1 VYAALFPERVRAMA
15 LDAAW
20 DPVEDTA
27 IDAWTTEFGGFE
39 HALNRWIAW
48 CQADTTCDL
57 HGPDVG
63 AQWDAIYE
71 LLDEQ
76 PIRTAAGTIID
87 GSAVQTASYNAM
99 YANWMWPIL
108 ARGLADAAFGN
119 GDVLE
124 EILGEGDATDSLVH
138 RATDDPEGAAMMAI
152 RCASGIDLP
161 RPDDPAATLA
171 AVQAAAPRMSRGEG
185 LSMFSE
191 PDVCDA
197 IIGADVVPIV
207 PVYAGAGP
215 IVVIGGQNDPAT
227 PFRYAVEMSARL
239 GPNTALLTYTGEGH
253 AFLGSSS
260 CVTGHIS
267 GVLRDGVLPPAGSVC
282 DADPPVARPAF
293 WDTMPIVAG
302 VGDPVDAA
310 VDYAL
315 PDAYGPWQAY
325 ADVRVLTGDPEAV
338 FAAYKSALGAAG
350 FADLGTYDYDVGWAG
365 VDFRAPDGTPI
376 FVDVMTAEYVADIA
390 FVNLLVP
397 AGSGLVVIGAYGTDP
412 YAP

>member
-1 VYAALFPERVRAMA
+1 
-15 LDAAW
+15 
-20 DPVEDTA
+20 
-27 IDAWTTEFGGFE
+27 
-39 HALNRWIAW
+39 
-48 CQADTTCDL
+48 
-57 HGPDVG
+57 
-63 AQWDAIYE
+63 
-71 LLDEQ
+71 
-76 PIRTAAGTIID
+76 
-87 GSAVQTASYNAM
+87 
-99 YANWMWPIL
+99 
-108 ARGLADAAFGN
+108 
-119 GDVLE
+119 
-124 EILGEGDATDSLVH
+124 
-138 RATDDPEGAAMMAI
+138 
-152 RCASGIDLP
+152 
-161 RPDDPAATLA
+161 
-171 AVQAAAPRMSRGEG
+171 
-185 LSMFSE
+185 MFSE

-227 PFRYAVEMSARL
+227 PFRYAAEMSARL

-267 GVLRDGVLPPAGSVC
+267 GVLRDGVLPPAGTVC

-338 FAAYKSALGAAG
+338 FAAYKSALVAAG